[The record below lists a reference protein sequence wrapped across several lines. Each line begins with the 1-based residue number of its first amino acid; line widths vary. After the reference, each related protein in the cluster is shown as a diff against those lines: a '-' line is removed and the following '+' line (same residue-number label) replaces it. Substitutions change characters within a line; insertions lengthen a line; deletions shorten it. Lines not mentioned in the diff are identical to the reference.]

1 MILVLRLVTKCLNS
15 GYGTSTA
22 ELILN
27 ELGVLLKYQIQRFA
41 FAQLKMLDNFL
52 VFIIYL
58 GCILRNAQ
66 SALLQRGRLRY

>member
-41 FAQLKMLDNFL
+41 VEIQAFDME
-52 VFIIYL
+52 
-58 GCILRNAQ
+58 
-66 SALLQRGRLRY
+66 